1 MFDEE
6 TEHLLKQANPANI
19 SAWVCEQI
27 KENNRSQRD
36 ECNLYLS
43 SNNSSY
49 VLSPPYFNQFRRI
62 RRSILVCSNLYACK
76 IIEYHTESY
85 VRMLSH
91 YLQIV
96 KDRAI
101 ALDRHVYLLL
111 RVCWSFPVCEWMY
124 VIGNGLHSNGSVY
137 DCTCH

>member
-1 MFDEE
+1 M
-6 TEHLLKQANPANI
+6 
-19 SAWVCEQI
+19 
-27 KENNRSQRD
+27 
-36 ECNLYLS
+36 YLS

-49 VLSPPYFNQFRRI
+49 VLSLPYFNQFRRI

-124 VIGNGLHSNGSVY
+124 VIGNGLHSNGARFMIVRVIERVILIYVCDTPFRLSQRSNSDMVIVPNL
-137 DCTCH
+137 

>member
-1 MFDEE
+1 M
-6 TEHLLKQANPANI
+6 
-19 SAWVCEQI
+19 
-27 KENNRSQRD
+27 
-36 ECNLYLS
+36 YLS

-49 VLSPPYFNQFRRI
+49 VLSLPYFNQFRRI

-101 ALDRHVYLLL
+101 TLDRHVFLLL

-124 VIGNGLHSNGSVY
+124 VIGNGLHSNGARFMIVRVIERVILIYVCDTAFRLSQRSNSDMVIVPNL
-137 DCTCH
+137 

>member
-1 MFDEE
+1 M
-6 TEHLLKQANPANI
+6 
-19 SAWVCEQI
+19 
-27 KENNRSQRD
+27 
-36 ECNLYLS
+36 YLP
-43 SNNSSY
+43 SNKSSY
-49 VLSPPYFNQFRRI
+49 VLSLPYFNQFRRI

-124 VIGNGLHSNGSVY
+124 VIGNGLHSNGARFMIARVIERVMLIYVCDTAFRLSQRSNSDMVIVPNL
-137 DCTCH
+137 

>member
-1 MFDEE
+1 M
-6 TEHLLKQANPANI
+6 
-19 SAWVCEQI
+19 
-27 KENNRSQRD
+27 
-36 ECNLYLS
+36 YLS

-49 VLSPPYFNQFRRI
+49 VISLPYFNQFRRI

-124 VIGNGLHSNGSVY
+124 VIGNGLHSNGARFMIVRVIERVMLIYVCDTAFRLSQRSNSDMVIVP
-137 DCTCH
+137 

>member
-1 MFDEE
+1 M
-6 TEHLLKQANPANI
+6 
-19 SAWVCEQI
+19 
-27 KENNRSQRD
+27 
-36 ECNLYLS
+36 YLS

-49 VLSPPYFNQFRRI
+49 VISLPYFNQFRRI

-124 VIGNGLHSNGSVY
+124 VIGNGLHSNGARFMIVRVIERVMLIYVCDTAFRLSQRSNSDMVIVPNL
-137 DCTCH
+137 